1 MFISGVASLPR
12 VVILTMHDV
21 SLKPAKAATGAG
33 AATAQALGAG
43 GQLLLEGTVKT
54 YRYVDDEEAA
64 AAQPKKGAPG
74 AKKPAP
80 PAPPKKGGG

>member
-1 MFISGVASLPR
+1 
-12 VVILTMHDV
+12 VILTMHDV

-43 GQLLLEGTVKT
+43 RQLLHEGTVQT
-54 YRYVDDEEAA
+54 YPYVDDEEAA

-80 PAPPKKGGG
+80 PPAPPKKGGG